1 YVVQGFLLG
10 EFPDLLDLPLRTAA
24 GTGEEQGELVVK
36 DFAHPAYRLVTGQEI
51 EGDSWNG
58 DVFLRIDMAAE
69 LQGDFMGI
77 ADGNQAVV
85 ASQVISETVGN
96 HAGRSHG

>member
-1 YVVQGFLLG
+1 MPAITEPGRSG
-10 EFPDLLDLPLRTAA
+10 TGAPDPRRTA

-58 DVFLRIDMAAE
+58 DVFLRMTW
-69 LQGDFMGI
+69 LLNCKVTSWVSLM
-77 ADGNQAVV
+77 
-85 ASQVISETVGN
+85 ET
-96 HAGRSHG
+96 RQS